1 MEKIETKENMTV
13 QLTNPMQYD
22 RLHTLAVEYSVSADF
37 LFSEAVERLL
47 SDVEFVRKLRQ
58 ASWEK

>member
-22 RLHTLAVEYSVSADF
+22 RLHTLAVEYSVSADL

-58 ASWEK
+58 ASREK

>member
-58 ASWEK
+58 ASREK